1 MSSLD
6 IVRDYFNRE
15 ARRFD
20 AIYEKDKPLHQQL
33 GDAIFRRVIL
43 ERLGAVALLAA
54 A

>member
-20 AIYEKDKPLHQQL
+20 AIYEKNKPWHQ
-33 GDAIFRRVIL
+33 
-43 ERLGAVALLAA
+43 RLGAWQLPFDRR
-54 A
+54 